1 MSRRRIVGLSAPR
14 PIFRDEMRVEIDAR
28 EHGAFHRVELAEL
41 QKEVVDMIDVVSVRK
56 VVVVAALPAPEV

>member
-1 MSRRRIVGLSAPR
+1 
-14 PIFRDEMRVEIDAR
+14 MRVEIDAR